1 MANLNK
7 VMIIG
12 NLTAD
17 PEVRTTP
24 RGTPL
29 TELRLAVNRVS
40 GGQGEGERREEV
52 TFLDVTCWGRT
63 GEIAAQYL
71 AKGRPVFIEG
81 RLQQDS
87 WEDKQTGQRR
97 SRIRIVAENLQLLG
111 SRQGGYA
118 GQQDGGYGGRQE
130 SSHGQGGAR
139 GGRRYPLLIRL
150 SPFHLFHRAPRSAR
164 TRVTR
169 GALPC
174 RRSSAFRPRLRAS
187 LPQVGLGKRA
197 RSPCPAPP
205 HNLARLVLRSLAP
218 PPPLGRTVGHSHQV
232 FPGLISDVGHHTVD
246 DVARGFP
253 AALLSRELLRCVL
266 F

>member
-24 RGTPL
+24 RGTSL
-29 TELRLAVNRVS
+29 TELRLAVNRVTS
-40 GGQGEGERREEV
+40 GQGEGERREEV

-81 RLQQDS
+81 RLQQDT

-111 SRQGGYA
+111 GRDGGAQGGYQRGSQGGYA
-118 GQQDGGYGGRQE
+118 QGGYNQGGGYGASQQGGYNQGGGYGGSQ
-130 SSHGQGGAR
+130 QGGYNQ
-139 GGRRYPLLIRL
+139 GGGYGGSQQQMQRPQYQQQ
-150 SPFHLFHRAPRSAR
+150 SA
-164 TRVTR
+164 
-169 GALPC
+169 
-174 RRSSAFRPRLRAS
+174 
-187 LPQVGLGKRA
+187 
-197 RSPCPAPP
+197 PAPMP
-205 HNLARLVLRSLAP
+205 AEE
-218 PPPLGRTVGHSHQV
+218 
-232 FPGLISDVGHHTVD
+232 D
-246 DVARGFP
+246 DDIPF
-253 AALLSRELLRCVL
+253 
-266 F
+266 